1 MLFAR
6 TYFKPFCTKTISN
19 AFVPTVL
26 KYFLLIAF
34 EIHFGPNAFETL
46 QIK

>member
-6 TYFKPFCTKTISN
+6 TYFKPFCTKNISN

-34 EIHFGPNAFETL
+34 EIHIGPNASETL
-46 QIK
+46 QTK